1 MGVGFRFGFG
11 PLRFYVPLTRSRRP
25 KADVWM
31 HPGCSIRHTR
41 EDTANRCK
49 NGTRR

>member
-11 PLRFYVPLTRSRRP
+11 PLRFYIPLTGRRRA
-25 KADVWM
+25 KYWT
-31 HPGCSIRHTR
+31 HPGCSIHHTR

-49 NGTRR
+49 VGR